1 MFSSSPFPVKSRLFW
16 ICALITIASAL
27 TSAGFSLAALSS
39 LGDAHVNALYG
50 VSRSL
55 SLAFGS
61 LLVVFLRSHIGLMAI
76 AFLMTLVQAGDA
88 VIGVVINDPMKTY
101 GPAFL
106 AVVTGV
112 VLFLLFRET
121 SRPNLRKVV

>member
-1 MFSSSPFPVKSRLFW
+1 MLSSTLSPAKSRLFW
-16 ICALITIASAL
+16 ICAVITIVSAL

-39 LGDAHVNALYG
+39 SGDAHVNALYS

-61 LLVVFLRSHIGLMAI
+61 LLVVFFRSHIGLMAVS
-76 AFLMTLVQAGDA
+76 FLMVLVQAGDA
-88 VIGVVINDPMKTY
+88 VIGALINDPMKTY

-106 AVVTGV
+106 AVVTGI
-112 VLFLLFRET
+112 VLILLVRDT
-121 SRPNLRKVV
+121 PTN

>member
-1 MFSSSPFPVKSRLFW
+1 MVSSTRSPVKSRLFW

-39 LGDAHVNALYG
+39 LGDAHTNALYA

-61 LLVVFLRSHIGLMAI
+61 LLVVFLHSRIGLMAV
-76 AFLMTLVQAGDA
+76 AFLMVLVQAGDA
-88 VIGVVINDPMKTY
+88 VIGALINDPMKTY

-121 SRPNLRKVV
+121 SQLTSSKL

>member
-1 MFSSSPFPVKSRLFW
+1 MLSPTLNPAKSRLFW
-16 ICALITIASAL
+16 ICAVITVVSAL

-39 LGDAHVNALYG
+39 SGEAHVNALYS

-61 LLVVFLRSHIGLMAI
+61 LLVVFLRSRIGLMAVS
-76 AFLMTLVQAGDA
+76 FLMVLVQAGDA
-88 VIGVVINDPMKTY
+88 VIGAFINDPMKTY

-106 AVVTGV
+106 AVVTGI
-112 VLFLLFRET
+112 VLILLVRDT
-121 SRPNLRKVV
+121 PTN

>member
-1 MFSSSPFPVKSRLFW
+1 MLSSTLSPVKSRLFW

-39 LGDAHVNALYG
+39 SGEAHVNAMYA

-55 SLAFGS
+55 SLAFGG
-61 LLVVFLRSHIGLMAI
+61 LLVVWLRSRSGLMAV
-76 AFLMTLVQAGDA
+76 AFLMALVQAGDT
-88 VIGVVINDPMKTY
+88 VIGVLIDDPMKTY

-106 AVVTGV
+106 SIITSV
-112 VLFLLFRET
+112 VLILLLRENPT
-121 SRPNLRKVV
+121 NR

>member
-1 MFSSSPFPVKSRLFW
+1 MLSSTLDSAKSRLFW
-16 ICALITIASAL
+16 LCAIITIASAL

-39 LGDAHVNALYG
+39 SGEAHVNALYS

-61 LLVVFLRSHIGLMAI
+61 LLVVFLRSRFGLMTVS
-76 AFLMTLVQAGDA
+76 FLMVLVQGGDA
-88 VIGVVINDPMKTY
+88 VIGALINDPMKTY

-106 AVVTGV
+106 AILTGV
-112 VLFLLFRET
+112 VLILLLRET
-121 SRPNLRKVV
+121 PTNRLR

>member
-1 MFSSSPFPVKSRLFW
+1 MLSSTLNPAKSRLFW
-16 ICALITIASAL
+16 LCAIITIASAL

-39 LGDAHVNALYG
+39 SGEAHVNALYS

-61 LLVVFLRSHIGLMAI
+61 LLVVFLRSRFGLMTVS
-76 AFLMTLVQAGDA
+76 FLMVLVQGGDA
-88 VIGVVINDPMKTY
+88 VIGALINDPMKTY

-106 AVVTGV
+106 AILTGA
-112 VLFLLFRET
+112 VLILLLRET
-121 SRPNLRKVV
+121 PTNRL